1 MLCHYRVPLGLIRD
15 LPGTN
20 SVALF
25 AVGAAVFAH
34 CVPGAYVAVRS
45 GVIVDVR
52 CAFRNLKSCARL
64 LYRHDLTLRTFGQQ
78 TALSEPSHVT
88 APREAGEEV
97 VAKPLVA
104 PDSSSK
110 PD

>member
-1 MLCHYRVPLGLIRD
+1 M
-15 LPGTN
+15 
-20 SVALF
+20 ALF

-45 GVIVDVR
+45 GMIVVDVR

-97 VAKPLVA
+97 VAKPLVV